1 MQRLLPHKFFTFLS
15 GLFANSEIYLV
26 KTLLIRAFIHIYRPN
41 MDEAIHSDIKN
52 YKSYNEFFT
61 RRLREGA
68 RNIELSEDK
77 FISPVDGEIVDYGHI
92 EKDKLIQAK
101 NYEYGLEELIGEDN
115 KSKYTKG
122 YFITIYLAPTDY
134 HRIHCP
140 LKGQIKSS
148 DHLGEYLYSVNKAAQ
163 NSIPKLYIKN
173 ERAVLQ
179 ISSSKSNYCLVSV
192 GASIV
197 GSIVPF
203 WNQEINP
210 SRKSLIRD
218 WKDGP
223 AERVTKYQGDELA
236 YFRMGSTVI
245 IIFED
250 SNKLDLDSL
259 KENKLVKF
267 GESLISLKSI

>member
-68 RNIELSEDK
+68 RNIELSEDI

-115 KSKYTKG
+115 KSQYTKG